1 MSSGIGLLYGLGKV
15 MVGKVMVGKV
25 MVGKVMVGK
34 VMVGKVMVG
43 KVMVEVCV
51 RVDHCYGQYTLQTI
65 SFV

>member
-1 MSSGIGLLYGLGKV
+1 MNTFSVTYFARSSVMSSGKGLLYGL
-15 MVGKVMVGKV
+15 
-25 MVGKVMVGK
+25 GK